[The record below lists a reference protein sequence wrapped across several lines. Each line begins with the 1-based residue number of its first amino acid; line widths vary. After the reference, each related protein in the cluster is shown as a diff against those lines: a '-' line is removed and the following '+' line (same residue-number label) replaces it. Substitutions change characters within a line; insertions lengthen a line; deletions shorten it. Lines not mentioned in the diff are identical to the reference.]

1 MTPSNPRKNIEP
13 VLADVRHHGEKYHHP
28 PAKSKS
34 GARLQKL
41 KPKGVVELERSTE
54 RKRKL
59 TVAGSALGSI
69 LLVLLFWWAGERVLI
84 QNSINK
90 NYASVSSN
98 LLELLSMQTS
108 TAAFR
113 SSGQLSLVPLFN
125 QYSAAVKGIN
135 AFSSAAIDFSANAS
149 ALSDNWLGDFFG
161 GNGSDLL
168 SSLKKVTTDL
178 SGIISANN
186 QLSSE
191 VASSGSGSNG
201 NSLALESELLNYS
214 SAADGLYSL
223 LNSTSSHL
231 LLAFADPSV
240 SLRPA
245 GGGLT
250 AYADLTI
257 NKGQLASATVSSF
270 SAPDSQLP
278 QKVLPPPP
286 ELGGSGSVW
295 GAGEANWFFDF
306 PSSAQKMVYF
316 LQSSK
321 EYASSSETFSGVILI
336 NSSAW
341 QRIIATIDPSLLPK
355 SGSTVSAAYLSKTL
369 PQLFKEI
376 PGLSPAAKQDLV
388 GAIGEGLADK
398 NIMIYFSDSR
408 LEGMVEWA
416 GSDGG
421 IFNLP
426 YNFNGDYLGVANITP
441 TAAPAGTALEEHVV
455 LKSQIDSSGMV
466 NDDLTVE
473 NIFQNSSYPNYRA
486 FRRDLLQI
494 FTSPSSALISADGM
508 NSSLFNDLKQYRAG
522 YKVDPELS
530 VVEQSFM
537 QSSVPGISEFSES
550 GSKVYEGWLASAV
563 GAAAKLHLTYVGGKI
578 NIAPGDK
585 FQFVF
590 DKQSGVN
597 QTLDYLVQAPL
608 GYGWAEAQGQGSVYS
623 YHSSNL
629 APRTT
634 ITLTLVKSN

>member
-1 MTPSNPRKNIEP
+1 MTSSNPRKNIEP
-13 VLADVRHHGEKYHHP
+13 VLADVRHHGKRYQRP
-28 PAKSKS
+28 PVKNKG
-34 GARLQKL
+34 GAGLRKL
-41 KPKGVVELERSTE
+41 KPRGLVELERSSE
-54 RKRKL
+54 RRRRIA
-59 TVAGSALGSI
+59 VAGSAIGSI
-69 LLVLLFWWAGERVLI
+69 ILVVLFWWLGEGMLI
-84 QNSINK
+84 QGSVNK
-90 NYASVSSN
+90 NYSSVRSG
-98 LLELLSMQTS
+98 LLQLLSMQTS
-108 TAAFR
+108 TAALG
-113 SSGQLSLVPLFN
+113 SNGQLSLAPIFS
-125 QYSAAVKGIN
+125 QYSEAVKGIN
-135 AFSSAAIDFSANAS
+135 ALSSAAIDFSGNAA
-149 ALSDNWLGDFFG
+149 ALGDNWMADFFG

-168 SSLKKVTTDL
+168 STLKKITGDL
-178 SGIISANN
+178 SSIISANN
-186 QLSSE
+186 QLSSGSSSS
-191 VASSGSGSNG
+191 ASGLGSNA
-201 NSLALESELLNYS
+201 LVLESGLLRYS

-245 GGGLT
+245 GGELT

-257 NKGQLASATVSSF
+257 NKGQLENTAVSSF

-278 QKVLPPPP
+278 WKALPPPP

-306 PSSAQKMVYF
+306 PSSAQKMAYF

-355 SGSTVSAAYLSKTL
+355 SGSTVSVAYLGKAL

-376 PGLSPAAKQDLV
+376 PGLSPAAKQDLI
-388 GAIGEGLADK
+388 GAIGEGLANK
-398 NIMIYFSDSR
+398 NIMIYFPDSR
-408 LEGMVEWA
+408 LEGMAEWA
-416 GSDGG
+416 GNDGG
-421 IFNLP
+421 VFSLP

-441 TAAPAGTALEEHVV
+441 AASLSGTVLEEHVV
-455 LKSQIDSSGMV
+455 LKSQIDSSGMI

-473 NIFQNSSYPNYRA
+473 NIFQNPSYPNYHA
-486 FRRDLLQI
+486 YRRDLLQI
-494 FTSPSSALISADGM
+494 FSSPSSALISADGM
-508 NSSLFNDLKQYRAG
+508 SSSLFGELKQYRAG
-522 YKVDPELS
+522 YQTDPNLS
-530 VVEQSFM
+530 AVEQSFM

-550 GSKVYEGWLASAV
+550 GLKVYEGWLSANV
-563 GAAAKLHLTYVGGKI
+563 GAAAKLHLTYMGGKA
-578 NIAPGDK
+578 NIASGEK

-634 ITLTLVKSN
+634 ITLTLVKTN

>member
-1 MTPSNPRKNIEP
+1 MTSINPRKNIEP
-13 VLADVRHHGEKYHHP
+13 VLADVRHHGKKYQRP
-28 PAKSKS
+28 PVKNKGA
-34 GARLQKL
+34 ARLQKL
-41 KPKGVVELERSTE
+41 RPKGVVELERTAE

-59 TVAGSALGSI
+59 AVAGSALGSI
-69 LLVLLFWWAGERVLI
+69 LLVLLFWWMGERVLI

-98 LLELLSMQTS
+98 LLELLSTQTS
-108 TAAFR
+108 TAALGP
-113 SSGQLSLVPLFN
+113 SGQLSLAPLFS
-125 QYSAAVKGIN
+125 QYSEAVKGIN
-135 AFSSAAIDFSANAS
+135 TLSSAAIDFSGNAA
-149 ALSDNWLGDFFG
+149 ALSDNWMADFFG
-161 GNGSDLL
+161 GNGSNFLSTLKKISGDL
-168 SSLKKVTTDL
+168 SS
-178 SGIISANN
+178 IISANN
-186 QLSSE
+186 QLSSGA
-191 VASSGSGSNG
+191 VSSGSGSNG
-201 NSLALESELLNYS
+201 NSLVLESELLNYS

-231 LLAFADPSV
+231 LLVFADPSV

-245 GGGLT
+245 GGELT

-257 NKGQLASATVSSF
+257 SKGQLANAAVSSF

-278 QKVLPPPP
+278 WKVLPPPL
-286 ELGGSGSVW
+286 ELGGSGSIW

-306 PSSAQKMVYF
+306 PSSAQKMIYF

-321 EYASSSETFSGVILI
+321 EYASSSETFSGAILI
-336 NSSAW
+336 NGSAW

-355 SGSTVSAAYLSKTL
+355 SGSTVSVAYLSKTL

-398 NIMIYFSDSR
+398 NIMVYFSDNR
-408 LEGMVEWA
+408 LEGVVELA

-441 TAAPAGTALEEHVV
+441 TASLSGTVLEEHVV

-473 NIFQNSSYPNYRA
+473 NIFQNPSYPNYHA

-494 FTSPSSALISADGM
+494 FSSPSSALISADGM
-508 NSSLFNDLKQYRAG
+508 SSSLFGDLKQYRAG
-522 YKVDPELS
+522 YQTDPNLS
-530 VVEQSFM
+530 AVEQSFM
-537 QSSVPGISEFSES
+537 QSSVPGISEFNES
-550 GSKVYEGWLASAV
+550 GLKVYEGWLSANI
-563 GAAAKLHLTYVGGKI
+563 GAAAKLHLTYMGGKA
-578 NIAPGDK
+578 NIAPGEK

-608 GYGWAEAQGQGSVYS
+608 GYGWAEVQGQGSVYS

-634 ITLTLVKSN
+634 ITLTLVKTN